1 MSKKR
6 IIVVGGGP
14 AGMFAALQAA
24 GDGHEVLLLEKNEIL
39 GRKLKI
45 TGGGRCNLT
54 NIKDKKEHQR
64 ATIHNPKFLY
74 KSFDML
80 NPKELMKYFEDRG
93 CAFKLEKEGT
103 VFPKSDDST
112 EIINILLKDLIN
124 HGVQIWYNHKVKSI
138 LTTEHRV
145 RGVALTD
152 DREVPAEAVI
162 ITTGGA
168 SYPQTGSTGDGYE
181 MAVDLGHSIE
191 KIKPALTSF
200 ELKETWVKTLAG
212 ISFTETSL
220 RILSMKNLQ
229 QWGDLLLTH
238 YGISGPPVLK
248 LSSYIN
254 EINLKEAPATVEIDF
269 FPDKT
274 EEELKDWFLN
284 QSSGRKNLGNMLTEF
299 WPKKFI
305 EEILPFLGIPKDRK
319 MNELKK
325 KERNKVIN
333 ALKKLQLTVIGLR
346 PVKDAIVT
354 AGGVNVKEVNPSTM
368 ESKKVS
374 GLYFA
379 GEVLDLDAITG
390 GYNLQIAF
398 STGYVAGLSAKEKLK
413 QQHTRKRLETE

>member
-1 MSKKR
+1 MDKSR

-24 GDGHEVLLLEKNEIL
+24 TGRHEVLLLEKNAVL

-64 ATIHNPKFLY
+64 ATVHNPKFLY
-74 KSFDML
+74 KAFEALD
-80 NPKELMKYFEDRG
+80 PKSLIKHFEDRG

-103 VFPKSDDST
+103 VFPKSDDSSQ
-112 EIINILLKDLIN
+112 IINILLKDLLD
-124 HGVQIWYNHKVKSI
+124 HGVDIWYNHKVERISVKDQK
-138 LTTEHRV
+138 V
-145 RGVALTD
+145 QGVVLTD
-152 DREVPAEAVI
+152 DREILADAVI

-168 SYPQTGSTGDGYE
+168 SYPQTGSTGDGYI
-181 MAVDLGHSIE
+181 MAKDLGHGIK
-191 KIKPALTSF
+191 KIKPAITSF
-200 ELKETWVKTLAG
+200 EIKERWVKTLAG
-212 ISFTETSL
+212 ISFTGTRV
-220 RILSMKNLQ
+220 RILKMNKLQ
-229 QWGDLLLTH
+229 ESGELLLTH

-254 EINLKEAPATVEIDF
+254 EINLKENPVTVEIDF
-269 FPDKT
+269 FPEKG
-274 EEELKDWFLN
+274 EEELKTWFLDH
-284 QSSGRKNLGNMLTEF
+284 SRGKKNLGSVLTEF

-305 EEILPFLGIPKDRK
+305 EEILPFLGVPKERK

-325 KERNKVIN
+325 KERGKVIG
-333 ALKKLQLTVIGLR
+333 ALKGLQLTVVGLR

-354 AGGVNVKEVNPSTM
+354 AGGVDVKEVNPSTM
-368 ESKKVS
+368 ESKKIS

-398 STGYVAGLSAKEKLK
+398 STGFVAGNAASGKEE
-413 QQHTRKRLETE
+413 QG

>member
-1 MSKKR
+1 MENSR

-24 GDGHEVLLLEKNEIL
+24 RGNHEVLLLDKNEML

-74 KSFDML
+74 KSFDAL

-93 CAFKLEKEGT
+93 CTFKLEKEGT
-103 VFPKSDDST
+103 VFPRSDDSS
-112 EIINILLKDLIN
+112 EIINILLEDLLE
-124 HGVQIWYNHKVKSI
+124 HGVKIWYNHKVEKVLI
-138 LTTEHRV
+138 AGEQV
-145 RGVALTD
+145 RGVALPD
-152 DREVPAEAVI
+152 GREILADKVI

-168 SYPQTGSTGDGYE
+168 SYPQTGSTGDGYT
-181 MAVDLGHSIE
+181 MAEELGHSIE

-200 ELKETWVKTLAG
+200 EVKENWVKSLAG
-212 ISFTETSL
+212 ISFSDTSL
-220 RILSMKNLQ
+220 GILKMNKLQ
-229 QWGDLLLTH
+229 EWGDLLLTH

-254 EINLKEAPATVEIDF
+254 EEDLKKTPVTVEIDF

-274 EEELKDWFLN
+274 EEELKDWFLHH
-284 QSSGRKNLGNMLTEF
+284 STGKKNLNNVLTEF
-299 WPKKFI
+299 WPRKFI

-325 KERNKVIN
+325 KERNKLMD
-333 ALKKLQLTVIGLR
+333 AMKGLHLTVTGLR
-346 PVKDAIVT
+346 PIKDAIVT
-354 AGGVNVKEVNPSTM
+354 AGGINVKEVNPSTM
-368 ESKKVS
+368 ESKKIS

-398 STGYVAGLSAKEKLK
+398 STGFVAGQSAGEKVNK
-413 QQHTRKRLETE
+413 KHE

>member
-1 MSKKR
+1 MDKSR

-14 AGMFAALQAA
+14 AGMFAALEAAA
-24 GDGHEVLLLEKNEIL
+24 GGHEVLLLEKNPVL

-74 KSFDML
+74 KAFEALD
-80 NPKELMKYFEDRG
+80 PKGLIKYFEDRG
-93 CAFKLEKEGT
+93 CTFKLEKEGT
-103 VFPKSDDST
+103 VFPKSDDSS
-112 EIINILLKDLIN
+112 EIINILEKDLLDQ
-124 HGVQIWYNHKVKSI
+124 GVDIWYNHKV
-138 LTTEHRV
+138 E
-145 RGVALTD
+145 GVSVQDQKVQGVVLTD
-152 DREVPAEAVI
+152 DRELLADAVI

-168 SYPQTGSTGDGYE
+168 SYPQTGSTGDGFK
-181 MAVDLGHSIE
+181 MAKELGHGIE

-200 ELKETWVKTLAG
+200 EIKENWVKTLAG
-212 ISFTETSL
+212 ISFSGTAV
-220 RILSMKNLQ
+220 RILKMNKLQ
-229 QWGDLLLTH
+229 ESGDLLLTH
-238 YGISGPPVLK
+238 YGISGPPILK

-254 EINLKEAPATVEIDF
+254 EIDLKENPVTVEIDF
-269 FPDKT
+269 FPDKD
-274 EEELKDWFLN
+274 EEELKAWFLHH
-284 QSSGRKNLGNMLTEF
+284 SSGKKNLGSVLTEF

-305 EEILPFLGIPKDRK
+305 DEILGFLKIPKDRK

-325 KERNKVIN
+325 KERGKVMG
-333 ALKKLQLTVIGLR
+333 ALKGLQLTVVGLR

-354 AGGVNVKEVNPSTM
+354 AGGVDVKEVNPSTM

-398 STGYVAGLSAKEKLK
+398 STGFVAGSAAGRKEE
-413 QQHTRKRLETE
+413 QR

>member
-1 MSKKR
+1 MDKSR

-14 AGMFAALQAA
+14 AGMFAALEAAA
-24 GDGHEVLLLEKNEIL
+24 GGHEVLLLEKNPVL

-74 KSFDML
+74 KAFEALD
-80 NPKELMKYFEDRG
+80 PKGLIKYFEDRG
-93 CAFKLEKEGT
+93 CTFKLEKEGT
-103 VFPKSDDST
+103 VFPKSDDSS
-112 EIINILLKDLIN
+112 EIINILEKDLLDQ
-124 HGVQIWYNHKVKSI
+124 GVDIWYNHKV
-138 LTTEHRV
+138 E
-145 RGVALTD
+145 GVSVQDQKVQGVVLTD
-152 DREVPAEAVI
+152 DRELLADAVI

-168 SYPQTGSTGDGYE
+168 SYPQTGSTGDGFK
-181 MAVDLGHSIE
+181 MAKELGHGIE

-200 ELKETWVKTLAG
+200 EIKENWVKTLAG
-212 ISFTETSL
+212 ISFSGTAV
-220 RILSMKNLQ
+220 RILKMNKLQ
-229 QWGDLLLTH
+229 ESGDLLLTH
-238 YGISGPPVLK
+238 YGISGPPILK

-254 EINLKEAPATVEIDF
+254 EIDLKENPVTVEIDF
-269 FPDKT
+269 FPDKD
-274 EEELKDWFLN
+274 EEALKAWFLHH
-284 QSSGRKNLGNMLTEF
+284 SSGKKNLGSVLTEF

-305 EEILPFLGIPKDRK
+305 DEILGFLKIPKDRK

-325 KERNKVIN
+325 KERGKVMG
-333 ALKKLQLTVIGLR
+333 ALKGLQLTVVGLR

-354 AGGVNVKEVNPSTM
+354 AGGVDVKEVNPSTM

-398 STGYVAGLSAKEKLK
+398 STGFVAGSAAGRKEE
-413 QQHTRKRLETE
+413 QR

>member
-1 MSKKR
+1 MEKSR

-14 AGMFAALQAA
+14 AGMFAALEAA
-24 GDGHEVLLLEKNEIL
+24 KGNHEVLLIEKNEML

-54 NIKDKKEHQR
+54 NVKDKKEHQR

-74 KSFDML
+74 KSFEAL
-80 NPKELMKYFEDRG
+80 NPKALMKYFEDRG
-93 CAFKLEKEGT
+93 CVFKLEKEGT
-103 VFPKSDDST
+103 VFPKSDDSN
-112 EIINILLKDLIN
+112 EIINILKEDLIN
-124 HGVQIWYNHKVKSI
+124 HGVEIWYNHKVEKI
-138 LTTEHRV
+138 LISDQHI
-145 RGVALTD
+145 RGVGLTD
-152 DREVPAEAVI
+152 GREVFADAVI

-168 SYPQTGSTGDGYE
+168 SYPQTGSTGDGYK
-181 MAVDLGHSIE
+181 MAMDLGHRIE

-200 ELKETWVKTLAG
+200 ELKENWVKSLAG
-212 ISFTETSL
+212 ISFSNTAV
-220 RILSMKNLQ
+220 RIVKMNKLSKS
-229 QWGDLLLTH
+229 GDLLLTH

-254 EINLKEAPATVEIDF
+254 EINLREAPATVEIDF

-274 EEELKDWFLN
+274 EEDLKDWFVH
-284 QSSGRKNLGNMLTEF
+284 QSTVKKNLGNVLTEF
-299 WPKKFI
+299 WPRKFI
-305 EEILPFLGIPKDRK
+305 DEILVFLGVPKERK

-325 KERNKVIN
+325 KERSKVMN
-333 ALKKLQLTVIGLR
+333 AMKALQLTIIGLR

-354 AGGVNVKEVNPSTM
+354 AGGIDVKEVNPSTM
-368 ESKKVS
+368 ESKKVF

-398 STGYVAGLSAKEKLK
+398 STGFVAGTGAREKLDNK
-413 QQHTRKRLETE
+413 EQIL

>member
-1 MSKKR
+1 MGKSR

-14 AGMFAALQAA
+14 AGMFAALEAA
-24 GDGHEVLLLEKNEIL
+24 KGNLEVLLIEKNEML

-54 NIKDKKEHQR
+54 NIKDKKEHQG

-74 KSFDML
+74 KSFDAL

-93 CAFKLEKEGT
+93 CVFKLEKEGT
-103 VFPKSDDST
+103 VFPKSDDSS
-112 EIINILLKDLIN
+112 EIINILLKDLSD
-124 HGVQIWYNHKVKSI
+124 HGVKILYNHKVEKV
-138 LTTEHRV
+138 LVGEQRV
-145 RGVALTD
+145 GGVALTD
-152 DREVPAEAVI
+152 GREILADGVI
-162 ITTGGA
+162 LTTGGA
-168 SYPQTGSTGDGYE
+168 SYPQTGSTGDGYK
-181 MAVDLGHSIE
+181 MAMELGHSIE

-200 ELKETWVKTLAG
+200 ELKENWVKSLAG
-212 ISFTETSL
+212 ISFSGTTL
-220 RILSMKNLQ
+220 RILKMNKLSES
-229 QWGDLLLTH
+229 GDLLLTH

-254 EINLKEAPATVEIDF
+254 EINLKETPVTVEIDF

-274 EEELKDWFLN
+274 EEDLKGWFVDH
-284 QSSGRKNLGNMLTEF
+284 SGGKKNLGNVLTEF
-299 WPKKFI
+299 WPRKFI
-305 EEILPFLGIPKDRK
+305 DGILVFLEVPRDRK

-325 KERNKVIN
+325 KERNKVMN
-333 ALKKLQLTVIGLR
+333 AMKGLQLTVIGLR

-354 AGGVNVKEVNPSTM
+354 AGGINVKEVNPSTM

-398 STGYVAGLSAKEKLK
+398 STGLVAGTAAREKLDNK
-413 QQHTRKRLETE
+413 K